1 MARPNKGLSENKERY
16 KYKRVMSVD
25 GSPVPH
31 LYQCLDKYYARIALP
46 KGGKIIQ
53 TIIPLKVET
62 LQEAISKTMQLIGE
76 SAEARAIFKTEQA
89 RVATA
94 EHFQKARREAIA
106 RARLRLKRRS
116 PKE

>member
-31 LYQCLDKYYARIALP
+31 LYQCLNKYYARIALP
-46 KGGKIIQ
+46 KDGRIIQ

-76 SAEARAIFKTEQA
+76 SAEARALFKVEQA
-89 RVATA
+89 KRN
-94 EHFQKARREAIA
+94 AIA
-106 RARLRLKRRS
+106 RARLKLKPNS
-116 PKE
+116 D

>member
-46 KGGKIIQ
+46 KGGRIIQ
-53 TIIPLKVET
+53 TIVPLKVET

-76 SAEARAIFKTEQA
+76 SAEARALFKVEQA
-89 RVATA
+89 
-94 EHFQKARREAIA
+94 KREAIA
-106 RARLRLKRRS
+106 RARLKLK
-116 PKE
+116 PKSN